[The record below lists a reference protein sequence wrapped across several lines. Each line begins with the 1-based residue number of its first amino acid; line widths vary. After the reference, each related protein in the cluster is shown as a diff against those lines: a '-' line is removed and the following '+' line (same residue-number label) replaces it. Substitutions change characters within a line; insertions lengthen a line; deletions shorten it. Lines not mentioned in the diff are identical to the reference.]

1 MGNLGAYQTMTALA
15 KRVGGPKVLAVV
27 TAVGGYAAL
36 RPAEAAV
43 KRAVGSLR
51 KRNVPC
57 PTRDLTFRATS
68 SGEDGSG
75 LQIREGSEYRV
86 LECDDDAVLIDLVGS
101 VDNPHMTSGEF
112 LASISAYPRPPAGT
126 SGSSSG

>member
-27 TAVGGYAAL
+27 TAVGGYAAI

-43 KRAVGSLR
+43 RRAVGSLR

-68 SGEDGSG
+68 SGEGGSG
-75 LQIREGSEYRV
+75 LELREGDEYRV
-86 LECDDDAVLIDLVGS
+86 LECDGDAVLVDVVGR
-101 VDNPHMTSGEF
+101 VDNPHMTSVAF
-112 LASISAYPRPPAGT
+112 LAQISEYPLSGT
-126 SGSSSG
+126 KVDE

>member
-15 KRVGGPKVLAVV
+15 KRVGGPKVLAVL
-27 TAVGGYAAL
+27 TAAGGYAAL

-68 SGEDGSG
+68 PGEDGAG
-75 LQIREGSEYRV
+75 LEIRVGDEYRV
-86 LECDDDAVLIDLVGS
+86 LECDGDAVLVEVAGRA
-101 VDNPHMTSGEF
+101 DNPHMTSGAF
-112 LASISAYPRPPAGT
+112 LASISGYPM
-126 SGSSSG
+126 SGATEPE